1 MSGVCFRCRR
11 QLRGDGRTDADDSKQ
26 GDDFHRLLRCAP
38 SMCAALTQA
47 GGGPDHR
54 LANLSTTTQFTKN
67 TRSKGKS
74 QRLLAGLLGLQQ
86 TREMARHG
94 FANAQSIDASRQDA
108 SGKASTFSSR
118 KQAGRV
124 GALQIGA
131 AGDAQR

>member
-1 MSGVCFRCRR
+1 
-11 QLRGDGRTDADDSKQ
+11 
-26 GDDFHRLLRCAP
+26 
-38 SMCAALTQA
+38 MCAALTQA

-74 QRLLAGLLGLQQ
+74 QRLLAGVLRLQQ

-108 SGKASTFSSR
+108 AGKASTFSSR
-118 KQAGRV
+118 EQTWGI
-124 GALQIGA
+124 GALQISA

>member
-74 QRLLAGLLGLQQ
+74 QRLLAGLLRLQQ

-108 SGKASTFSSR
+108 AGKASTFSSR

>member
-74 QRLLAGLLGLQQ
+74 QRLLTGLLGLQQ

-94 FANAQSIDASRQDA
+94 FANAQAIDA
-108 SGKASTFSSR
+108 SGKNPAGKPRPFTSR
-118 KQAGRV
+118 EQARGI

>member
-94 FANAQSIDASRQDA
+94 FANAQSIDAS
-108 SGKASTFSSR
+108 GKNPAGKPRPFSSR